1 MTGSNLKKI
10 PELNDELDFKLLL
23 YIAKRNI
30 LFPIIFLAFAFA
42 GSFVYLR
49 YTPPV
54 YSTSVIFQLGAEDQ
68 LNPLMPP
75 VLFWQEDQMAQKV
88 ELIRS
93 SVFQYR
99 VLSKLPLEVGYYT
112 RGRVLN
118 FELYSN
124 SPFRIESNVKNP
136 AIYGIHVNIEF
147 LSNNNIEIHY
157 QIYEGLPQR
166 KLTQIGKLVQ
176 FPDLDLKVE
185 LISENPTQAL
195 LDELTRNNYFFVL
208 HNPDNLYAKYSP
220 SLKVNIL
227 NAPARTIIISKTGN
241 NPNKISDIVNAMAAE
256 FNLFDLEVKTESS
269 DKILEFIDRQLE
281 VVFSQL
287 AQSELELEQFRKE
300 HNIEEETITP
310 LSSVHARIGDLES
323 QMVQLQM
330 EESLLEEIDKGIAD
344 ETSIDAF
351 SFIALLSG
359 IEHRGN
365 ISGLLGVLQNQLVE
379 RERLLYEVTPN
390 SRQIDA
396 INFQINIQKR
406 MLKESILSQR
416 NNIRKQITNLENR
429 LAEFE
434 SVLNERANRGNLI
447 EFNRLQRIFN
457 INERF
462 YNQLVEK
469 KAEHSIARA
478 GLVSQNIILEK
489 SVPPGSPIAPQTNT
503 IYLGSLLGA
512 LFLGLLIILLKYL
525 FYDKIP
531 SINEIF
537 KYTKTPVLGVI
548 PRHKGELAKNQVL
561 VTQKPKSM
569 IAESLRSIRT
579 NFQFINNQPGTK
591 LIAITSTVSGEGKTF
606 FALNLAG
613 ILAFSEKKVILIDLD
628 MRKPSIHKGFDTE
641 NFMGVST
648 ILSGIHRIED
658 CINKSQISNLDFLSA
673 GPIPPNP
680 SELIL
685 TPKMESMLEYLKTHY
700 DYIIIDNPPVGLV
713 TDGMKGLL
721 LAEYP
726 VYIFKANY
734 SSRNFINNVNR
745 LVSENN
751 LKNMSIV
758 LNCVDPEFSS
768 FGYGQGYGLY
778 SKYGS
783 DYYDEPKMVSPK
795 SNGILSALSR
805 IFK

>member
-54 YSTSVIFQLGAEDQ
+54 YSTSVIFQLGTEDQ
-68 LNPLMPP
+68 LNPLMTP

-256 FNLFDLEVKTESS
+256 FNLFDLEFKTESS

>member
-1 MTGSNLKKI
+1 MTGSNNKKI
-10 PELNDELDFKLLL
+10 PELNDELDLKLLI

-30 LFPIIFLAFAFA
+30 LFPIIFLVLAFA

-68 LNPLMPP
+68 LNQLITP
-75 VLFWQEDQMAQKV
+75 VFFRQEDQMAQKV

-99 VLSKLPLEVGYYT
+99 VLSRLPLEVGYFT

-118 FELYSN
+118 FELYSK
-124 SPFRIESNVKNP
+124 SPFRIASKVKNP
-136 AIYGIHVNIEF
+136 AIYGVPVDIEF

-166 KLTQIGKLVQ
+166 KQFQIGELVHL
-176 FPDLDLKVE
+176 PDLDLKVE
-185 LISENPTQAL
+185 LISENPTQEL
-195 LDELTRNNYFFVL
+195 FDELTRNNYFFVL

-220 SLKVNIL
+220 ALKVNIL

-256 FNLFDLEVKTESS
+256 FNVFDLEVKTESS

-287 AQSELELEQFRKE
+287 AQSELELERFRKE

-310 LSSVHARIGDLES
+310 LSSVHARMGDLES

-344 ETSIDAF
+344 DTSIDAF

-365 ISGLLGVLQNQLVE
+365 ISGLLGVLQNQLIE

-416 NNIRKQITNLENR
+416 NNIRMQIVNLENR

-489 SVPPGSPIAPQTNT
+489 SFPPGSPIAPQTNT

-512 LFLGLLIILLKYL
+512 LFLGLLIILVKYL

-548 PRHKGELAKNQVL
+548 PRHKGELAKNQIL
-561 VTQKPKSM
+561 VIHKPKSM

-579 NFQFINNQPGTK
+579 NFQFINNQPGAK

-641 NFMGVST
+641 NLMGVST

-658 CINKSQISNLDFLSA
+658 CINKSQISNLDFISA

-745 LVSENN
+745 LVFENN

-768 FGYGQGYGLY
+768 FGYGQGYGFY

-783 DYYDEPKMVSPK
+783 DYYDEPKIESPK
-795 SNGILSALSR
+795 RNVILSAFSR

>member
-54 YSTSVIFQLGAEDQ
+54 YSTSVIFQLGTEDQ

-157 QIYEGLPQR
+157 QIDEGLPQR

>member
-54 YSTSVIFQLGAEDQ
+54 YSTSVIFQLGTEDQ

-157 QIYEGLPQR
+157 QIDEGLPQR

-256 FNLFDLEVKTESS
+256 FNLFDLEFKTESS

-287 AQSELELEQFRKE
+287 AQSELELERFRKE